1 MLLPHAA
8 AVLASVLLV
17 SQVAAAQNDGKK
29 TMPAT
34 RLIFEYDGERVR
46 LVQQMPVDISA
57 DTLST
62 AEKDSIGVFVE
73 VRDAA
78 NRTLARV
85 PAPEAMST
93 SIEAFPERHDQ
104 RITRSDVA
112 RPTGAFTVVVPVMA
126 ATDHITIVRTTP
138 ASGNTRAIGPT
149 SVDLVNLP
157 LKADGPQ

>member
-46 LVQQMPVDISA
+46 LVQQMPDISA

-104 RITRSDVA
+104 RITRSDVT

-138 ASGNTRAIGPT
+138 ASGNTRATGPT

>member
-1 MLLPHAA
+1 MLLLHAA
-8 AVLASVLLV
+8 AVLAGVLLV

-104 RITRSDVA
+104 PITRSDVA
-112 RPTGAFTVVVPVMA
+112 RPTGAFTVVVPMMA

-138 ASGNTRAIGPT
+138 ASDNTRATGPT
-149 SVDLVNLP
+149 SVDLVSLP
-157 LKADGPQ
+157 LKAVGPQ